1 MNIETDRLYIRSL
14 LADDWQKLKIIFQ
27 DFNSSPYAVYDAPF
41 PATDPEIQKL
51 TANFAASG
59 LFFAVL
65 LKGSSEL
72 IGYVCFHNN
81 NGSYDLGYCFH
92 SDYQGKGYA
101 LEACQEL
108 LRFIKLSDNVKEFT
122 AGTALKNIPSCKL
135 LKRLGF
141 TLQETEILSFHK
153 DSTGKELFLKAVFS
167 KRRTDSQPFSR
178 FIILSSF
185 RLTCR

>member
-1 MNIETDRLYIRSL
+1 MNRETDRLYIRSL
-14 LADDWQKLKIIFQ
+14 LADDWQELKIIFQ

-41 PATDPEIQKL
+41 PDTDPEIQKL

-65 LKGSSEL
+65 LKDSSAL

-122 AGTALKNIPSCKL
+122 AGSALKNIPSCKL

-141 TLQETEILSFHK
+141 TLQETEVLSFHK
-153 DSTGKELFLKAVFS
+153 DSAGKELLFEGGIFK
-167 KRRTDSQPFSR
+167 KKD
-178 FIILSSF
+178 
-185 RLTCR
+185 